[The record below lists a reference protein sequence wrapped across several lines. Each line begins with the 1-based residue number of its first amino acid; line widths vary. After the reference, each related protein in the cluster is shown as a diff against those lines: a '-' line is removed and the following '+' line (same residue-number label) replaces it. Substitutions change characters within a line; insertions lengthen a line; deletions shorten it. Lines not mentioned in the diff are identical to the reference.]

1 MAENNTNAQRYV
13 RIRTN
18 VGWVS
23 VPLLSS
29 GEVDLEELKNQMEEL
44 KRKLDEKLDK
54 SAWIGKSLI
63 DQIFENSDD
72 ISNNFGDN
80 TDNGGN

>member
-1 MAENNTNAQRYV
+1 MAENNTNTQRYV

-54 SAWIGKSLI
+54 SAWMGKSLI